1 MCDPLGKAGDGDACV
16 AEHHSAGSVLIDQIV
31 DQELA
36 FAGIAF
42 AYRLQASFEWIRL
55 NGEDGLKGFPVGCG
69 YGLSP

>member
-1 MCDPLGKAGDGDACV
+1 M
-16 AEHHSAGSVLIDQIV
+16 LIDQIV